1 MTKEELEKRAFAEAD
16 KVVIGKGMDKR
27 AVVYLRHLLKSMY
40 VDGAISETELLSQ
53 HILELQAYK
62 GELIDKVKEL
72 EVQNEKMKCCG
83 NCEWRAKDV
92 CNGNNTCG
100 LKEWKFDEGRR

>member
-1 MTKEELEKRAFAEAD
+1 MTELEKRAFAEAD
-16 KVVIGKGMDKR
+16 KVVIGKGMDRR
-27 AVVYLRHLLKSMY
+27 AVVHLRHLLKNMY
-40 VDGAISETELLSQ
+40 VVGAISETELLSQ
-53 HILELQAYK
+53 RIA
-62 GELIDKVKEL
+62 EL
-72 EVQNEKMKCCG
+72 EAQNEKMKCCG